1 MRLRK
6 LVLTYLVLVGVPL
19 LTLVVVLALGGRL
32 AAPHA
37 AAGIPQPHS
46 SKATENIPLFLFVGQ
61 IAVIL
66 VVSRLVGYFFRKI
79 RQPHVVGEMLAGI
92 LLGPSLF
99 GSIAPVMS
107 AALFPSSNL
116 YLLNAISQMG
126 LVLFMFLVGLELNP
140 KELYS
145 HGEATVLVSHVSIA

>member
-6 LVLTYLVLVGVPL
+6 LVFSYAVLVGLPL
-19 LTLVVVLALGGRL
+19 LAIVMVLAVGGRL

-37 AAGIPQPHS
+37 APGVAAPHAN
-46 SKATENIPLFLFVGQ
+46 KPAENIPLVLFVGQ

-126 LVLFMFLVGLELNP
+126 WS
-140 KELYS
+140 YS
-145 HGEATVLVSHVSIA
+145 CF